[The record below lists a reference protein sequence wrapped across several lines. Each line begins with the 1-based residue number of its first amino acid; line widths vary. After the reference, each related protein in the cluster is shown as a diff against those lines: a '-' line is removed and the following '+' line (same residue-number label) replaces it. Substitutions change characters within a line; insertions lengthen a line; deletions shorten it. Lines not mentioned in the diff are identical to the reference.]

1 MTNVLGRGAALAA
14 MVASGGSMTA
24 EPAIK
29 ASTDKCN
36 SSIVFHNILL
46 KYIYIYIHI
55 YIYIYIYMN
64 INIYIEFKV
73 HYVYMYV
80 CALACSYLLCTY
92 LLAT

>member
-1 MTNVLGRGAALAA
+1 MAAK
-14 MVASGGSMTA
+14 VASGGSVTA
-24 EPAIK
+24 DSAIK
-29 ASTDKCN
+29 ASTGNPK

-46 KYIYIYIHI
+46 KYIYIYT

-64 INIYIEFKV
+64 INIYIKFKV

-80 CALACSYLLCTY
+80 CAHACSYLLCKY